1 MNTFMIRS
9 IKTLSLTLFAAICFS
24 HFDAH
29 AQGVSESA
37 DGIQII
43 SPAHPV
49 WLVEQPYVEGPML
62 SASTPGNSAYGDYQ
76 TKANLQISCH
86 PENPEAGLTLHF
98 APESLGFNSDPFE
111 GPGAVGEMRITTGT
125 RTAVDHQT
133 SGSWTDGGVFQVGT
147 IFSLYTAIPSDE
159 LAYWASDASRGQPVQ
174 LFLAPKEGGKPL
186 SAKFSLPKNNAGL
199 KKVIQPCLG
208 GR

>member
-1 MNTFMIRS
+1 MIRS
-9 IKTLSLTLFAAICFS
+9 IKTLTFTLSVALCFS

-29 AQGVSESA
+29 AQAVSESA
-37 DGIQII
+37 DGIQVI

-49 WLVEQPYVEGPML
+49 WLVEQHYVASPVL
-62 SASTPGNSAYGDYQ
+62 SASTYGDSAYGDYHN
-76 TKANLQISCH
+76 KANLEISCH

-98 APESLGFNSDPFE
+98 APESLGFNSGPFE
-111 GPGAVGEMRITTGT
+111 GPGAVGAMRITTGT

-147 IFSLYTAIPSDE
+147 IFSLYTAIPRDE
-159 LAYWASDASRGQPVQ
+159 LAYWASDASRGQPLQ
-174 LFLAPKEGGKPL
+174 LLLAPKEGGKPL
-186 SAKFSLPKNNAGL
+186 TATFSLPKNNDGL
-199 KKVIQPCLG
+199 KKVIQPCIN

>member
-1 MNTFMIRS
+1 MISSINTR
-9 IKTLSLTLFAAICFS
+9 TLKVLVALCFS
-24 HFDAH
+24 HVDAH
-29 AQGVSESA
+29 AQGVGEPA
-37 DGIQII
+37 DGIHVI
-43 SPAHPV
+43 SSAHPV
-49 WLVEQPYVEGPML
+49 WLVEQPYVEGIL
-62 SASTPGNSAYGDYQ
+62 LTASTYGNSAYGDYQ

-111 GPGAVGEMRITTGT
+111 GPGAVGAMRITTGA

-147 IFSLYTAIPSDE
+147 IFSLYTAIPRDE

-186 SAKFSLPKNNAGL
+186 TATFSLPKNNTGL
-199 KKVIQPCLG
+199 KKVIQPCLD